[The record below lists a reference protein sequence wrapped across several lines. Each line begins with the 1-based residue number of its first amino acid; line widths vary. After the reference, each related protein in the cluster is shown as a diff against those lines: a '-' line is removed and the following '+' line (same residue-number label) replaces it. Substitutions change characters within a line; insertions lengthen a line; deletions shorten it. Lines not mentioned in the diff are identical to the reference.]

1 MRDPMTPPQKT
12 LIQAESEAYVKGQF
26 PLAKPSGGQWE
37 ECVQDFE
44 AGLRRGIELAEKCAH
59 RNEREGMGAEQA
71 IGYLLACEDIIADI
85 SALLDAPAGG
95 AG

>member
-1 MRDPMTPPQKT
+1 MTPPQKT
-12 LIQAESEAYVKGQF
+12 LIQAEAEVHV
-26 PLAKPSGGQWE
+26 E
-37 ECVQDFE
+37 ELDYIDNE
-44 AGLRRGIELAEKCAH
+44 HRNIAGNSYMAGLRRGIELAEKCAH
-59 RNEREGMGAEQA
+59 RNEREGMGADQA